1 MSRERI
7 NEHFSDMLEGKLDA
21 GLSQQIQ
28 GRMDMD
34 PDLREDFDKFS
45 KTFALLET
53 MKDETIEVPSFLS
66 SRIADR
72 VEANASKP
80 SFSFGLF
87 FQKFGLGALAVI
99 VVGGGVLAI
108 TNRNSGEPIRAG
120 VFPTIEAPRKVLD
133 TVEIKMVKDEPNLIF
148 SASGP
153 KTVTVVNA
161 KDQTMVKKFDVTSAD
176 SLSCPLDNPGPEPVV
191 FVIEATGDKTKH
203 MVVLPGTGSDFEAKG
218 TGELVSFAKV
228 MAQKFNKTIYLTM
241 VKDQPTDLDWDITEA
256 TASAAASTVLPPTAF
271 SVSTSADGIVHIQQ
285 F

>member
-7 NEHFSDMLEGKLDA
+7 NEHFSDMLEGKLDT

-53 MKDETIEVPSFLS
+53 MKDETVEVPSFLS

-72 VEANASKP
+72 MEANVTKP
-80 SFSFGLF
+80 SFSFGSL

-99 VVGGGVLAI
+99 VVGGGVIAI
-108 TNRNSGEPIRAG
+108 TNRNAG
-120 VFPTIEAPRKVLD
+120 TAVQAGAIPTMDTPRKVLD
-133 TVEIKMVKDEPNLIF
+133 TVEIKMVKDEPNLVF

-161 KDQTMVKKFDVTSAD
+161 KDQTMVKKFDVTSTD
-176 SLSCPLDNPGPEPVV
+176 SLSCPLENPGPEPVV

-218 TGELVSFAKV
+218 SGELVSFAKV
-228 MAQKFNKTIYLTM
+228 MAQKFNKTIYLTL
-241 VKDQPTDLDWDITEA
+241 VKDQPADLDWDITEA

-271 SVSTSADGIVHIQQ
+271 SVSTSRDGIVHIQQ